1 MLRMT
6 TRRKFI
12 GRAVAVGAAT
22 MTATMMSPA
31 ISAALGEDAN
41 IPARLTLERVLFDE
55 RFDAAR
61 LFAAEAESRGA
72 TTTAINGSIHDLWYT
87 DLYHRWREGRSPIA
101 GITDFRSLFLLEMM
115 AADAGMK
122 VVHRVHHHA
131 GNGARSH
138 RIFGPL
144 ARRVELQDRFSV
156 AQDHWAQCAADI
168 VTSWPA
174 QSALSAN
181 HRSDIASAA
190 MQQVDA
196 ETLISWII
204 S

>member
-6 TRRKFI
+6 TRRTFI
-12 GRAVAVGAAT
+12 GRTVAVGAAT
-22 MTATMMSPA
+22 MSATTMSPA
-31 ISAALGEDAN
+31 TSAALGLDADTAAGL
-41 IPARLTLERVLFDE
+41 PLERVLFDE
-55 RFDAAR
+55 RFASAR
-61 LFAAEAESRGA
+61 LFAAQAQSNGA

-87 DLYHRWREGRSPIA
+87 DLYYRWRETSSPIA

-115 AADAGMK
+115 AADAGMQ

-131 GNGARSH
+131 GDGAGSH
-138 RIFGPL
+138 HIFGPL

-156 AQDHWAQCAADI
+156 AQNHWAQCAADI

-174 QSALSAN
+174 QLSWSAN
-181 HRSDIASAA
+181 RSDIASAA
-190 MQQVDA
+190 MQQLDA
-196 ETLISWII
+196 RTLISWII